1 MRAVRGASIVR
12 SVTDAVGFAAS
23 AAIGSVDR
31 TRGQYHHMAWTYG
44 DVVDDG
50 PMPQLPRPGRRVG
63 VALTATEVRMGRV
76 AIQSWGDAPE
86 IHPSQIRVGDII
98 GTMRPTHVR
107 YAVKLISGPQTS
119 PRRWTFFG
127 RDAEGMQ
134 QTGTFGEDDLVRR
147 YAKAS

>member
-12 SVTDAVGFAAS
+12 SVTDAVGFGAS

-50 PMPQLPRPGRRVG
+50 PMSQLPRPGRRVG

-76 AIQSWGDAPE
+76 AIQSWGGARDISLLDTPA
-86 IHPSQIRVGDII
+86 GDI
-98 GTMRPTHVR
+98 V
-107 YAVKLISGPQTS
+107 V
-119 PRRWTFFG
+119 
-127 RDAEGMQ
+127 
-134 QTGTFGEDDLVRR
+134 
-147 YAKAS
+147 